1 MQEPDWPPFCECKY
15 DEVHDRMDR
24 EDCLLHCDIEE
35 EISPPLREPDHAQET
50 GHNRKARQGERSMIK
65 KPRPRR
71 KHAKVISIERAAF
84 KTSAGLRVIASDAVT
99 HRMIVAIGGERFA
112 YDVTARI
119 TELPPTTG
127 DQPAPLMPLKK
138 RKRE

>member
-1 MQEPDWPPFCECKY
+1 
-15 DEVHDRMDR
+15 
-24 EDCLLHCDIEE
+24 
-35 EISPPLREPDHAQET
+35 
-50 GHNRKARQGERSMIK
+50 MIK

>member
-1 MQEPDWPPFCECKY
+1 
-15 DEVHDRMDR
+15 
-24 EDCLLHCDIEE
+24 
-35 EISPPLREPDHAQET
+35 
-50 GHNRKARQGERSMIK
+50 MIK

-71 KHAKVISIERAAF
+71 KRAKVISIDRAAL

-119 TELPPTTG
+119 TELPPTAG
-127 DQPAPLMPLKK
+127 DQPAPVVPLKDPP
-138 RKRE
+138 RAC